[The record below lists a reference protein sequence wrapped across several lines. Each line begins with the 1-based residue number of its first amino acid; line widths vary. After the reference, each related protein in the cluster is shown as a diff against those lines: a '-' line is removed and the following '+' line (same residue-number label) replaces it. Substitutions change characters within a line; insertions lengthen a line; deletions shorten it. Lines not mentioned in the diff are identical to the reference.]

1 MYVCL
6 CVFVPVDQERQSGA
20 GAAGIRERN
29 LASRPEIFLGYMKFY
44 DLKKTHT
51 TYLFDSTLGLG
62 KYFIQSFEFQKLYKI
77 IALS

>member
-1 MYVCL
+1 MSV

-51 TYLFDSTLGLG
+51 TYLFDST
-62 KYFIQSFEFQKLYKI
+62 
-77 IALS
+77 